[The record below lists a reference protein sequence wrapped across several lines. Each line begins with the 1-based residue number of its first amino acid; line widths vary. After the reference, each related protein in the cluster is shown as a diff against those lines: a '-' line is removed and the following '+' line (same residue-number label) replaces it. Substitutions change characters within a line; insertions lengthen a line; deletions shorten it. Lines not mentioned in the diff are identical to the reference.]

1 MREGNECAVFVRAKQ
16 LLDYLW
22 VDVEVVVD
30 EGVSHSDDSLPVDA
44 FHRSCVML
52 RKPLESDICVVRS
65 RIAELFASV
74 QLERRTN
81 VTPKKAEL

>member
-1 MREGNECAVFVRAKQ
+1 MREGNERAVFVLANQ

-30 EGVSHSDDSLPVDA
+30 ESVSHTDDSLPVDA
-44 FHRSCVML
+44 FHRSYVML
-52 RKPLESDICVVRS
+52 RKPLESYIRVVRS

-74 QLERRTN
+74 LGDADAGVE
-81 VTPKKAEL
+81 

>member
-1 MREGNECAVFVRAKQ
+1 MREGNERAVFVLANQ

-30 EGVSHSDDSLPVDA
+30 ESVSHTDNSLLVDA
-44 FHRSCVML
+44 FRRSYVML
-52 RKPLESDICVVRS
+52 RKPLESDICVVRG

-74 QLERRTN
+74 LGDADAGVE
-81 VTPKKAEL
+81 